1 MSDGIGDV
9 PHYLGRGGGHDACRV
24 NPPPALDISGLAVR
38 YGDTLAVDGL
48 DLVVPAGQTVA
59 LLGPNG
65 AGKSTIVNAVLGLLH
80 PSAGR
85 IRVLDR
91 TPQEAI
97 RAGGVGAMLQHGGL
111 PSETRVGEVIDLVR
125 RSFGRA
131 GEATAWP
138 LDDLAATAG
147 IDGLLGRQV
156 DALSGG
162 QRQRVLLALALAGE
176 PPLLLLDEPTSAMD
190 AEGRR
195 AFWTTMRGLAG
206 RGHTVVFAT
215 HHLAEADAVADRVVV
230 VAGGRVVAD
239 GSAAQIKA
247 GVAARRISFTAVP
260 DREFDELPAVRDS
273 SRQGST
279 LTLTTTDAEAT
290 LRALLADG
298 VPLPDLEVYGAS
310 LEDAVLALTSPTTT
324 IGAGR

>member
-1 MSDGIGDV
+1 VTS
-9 PHYLGRGGGHDACRV
+9 A
-24 NPPPALDISGLAVR
+24 PALDIAGLTVR
-38 YGDTLAVDGL
+38 YGDTVAVDGL
-48 DLVVPAGQTVA
+48 DLTVPAGQTVA

-65 AGKSTIVNAVLGLLH
+65 AGKSTTVNAVLGLLR
-80 PSAGR
+80 PDAGR

-91 TPQEAI
+91 TPPDAI

-111 PSETRVGEVIDLVR
+111 PSEARVDDLV
-125 RSFGRA
+125 
-131 GEATAWP
+131 
-138 LDDLAATAG
+138 ATAG
-147 IDGLLGRQV
+147 VEGLLTRPV

-190 AEGRR
+190 VEGRR

-215 HHLAEADAVADRVVV
+215 HHLEEADAVADRVVV

-239 GSAAQIKA
+239 GSAASLKA
-247 GVAARRISFTAVP
+247 GGATRRISFTAGP
-260 DREFDELPAVRDS
+260 DRDVDALPAVRSS

-279 LTLTTTDAEAT
+279 VTLTTADAEAT

-298 VPLPDLEVYGAS
+298 APLPDLEVRGAS
-310 LEDAVLALTSPTTT
+310 LEDAVLTLTSSPTP
-324 IGAGR
+324 IGARS

>member
-1 MSDGIGDV
+1 MTT
-9 PHYLGRGGGHDACRV
+9 
-24 NPPPALDISGLAVR
+24 PPALDIAGLTVR
-38 YGDTLAVDGL
+38 YGDTVAVDGL
-48 DLVVPAGQTVA
+48 DLTVPAGQTVA

-65 AGKSTIVNAVLGLLH
+65 AGKSTVVNAVLGLLR
-80 PSAGR
+80 PDAGR

-91 TPQEAI
+91 TPLDAI

-111 PSETRVGEVIDLVR
+111 PGEARVGEVIDLVR
-125 RSFGRA
+125 RSFPSR
-131 GEATAWP
+131 WP
-138 LDDLAATAG
+138 LDDLVATAG
-147 IDGLLGRQV
+147 IDGLLARPV

-190 AEGRR
+190 VEGRR

-239 GSAAQIKA
+239 GSAAQLKA
-247 GVAARRISFTAVP
+247 GATTRRISFTAAPGRVV
-260 DREFDELPAVRDS
+260 DALPAVRSS

-279 LTLTTTDAEAT
+279 VTLTTGDAEAT

-298 VPLPDLEVYGAS
+298 APLPDLEVRGAS
-310 LEDAVLALTSPTTT
+310 LEDAVLTLTSCAAP
-324 IGAGR
+324 IGARS